1 LGLSIVL
8 FTIDSPFYEVI
19 EMQIQMQSTPAILG
33 ITKSDAR
40 IEIQQP
46 QARMDFQQSK
56 AAMEIKQTQGKL
68 TIDQTEAWA
77 EMNIKSVFRST
88 REAAAEGQQAWMQY
102 LAKTAQEGSELMKI
116 ENGGGAIAAQA
127 KRNGQL
133 PKHEFGLGFVPSP
146 FSVKINYQ
154 PGDVQINIQP
164 RKAITNITAQK
175 PSIHYQQGNVD
186 FHLKQKNSLQFNFL
200 T

>member
-1 LGLSIVL
+1 MQI
-8 FTIDSPFYEVI
+8 P
-19 EMQIQMQSTPAILG
+19 QIQMQSTRAILG
-33 ITKSDAR
+33 ITQSDAQM
-40 IEIQQP
+40 EIQQP
-46 QARMDFQQSK
+46 KAQMDFQQPK
-56 AAMEIKQTQGKL
+56 AAMEINQTQGKL
-68 TIDQTEAWA
+68 TIDQTQAWA
-77 EMNIKSVFRST
+77 DMNLKSILRRNEEF
-88 REAAAEGQQAWMQY
+88 AAEGNQAWVQY

-175 PSIHYQQGNVD
+175 PIIQYQQGSVD